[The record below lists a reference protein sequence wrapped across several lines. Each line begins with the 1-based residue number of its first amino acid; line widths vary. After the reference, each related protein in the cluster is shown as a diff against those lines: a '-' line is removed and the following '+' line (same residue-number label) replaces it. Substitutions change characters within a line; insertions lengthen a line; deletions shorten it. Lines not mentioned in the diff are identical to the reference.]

1 MKKKVFLNMGVLA
14 LSNIIVRI
22 IGMIYKVWL
31 AKEISPVALG
41 LHQLSMSVYSVFIT
55 PVASGLPNATSRLC
69 AKYLKDNQEENVL
82 ASAVKIAFF
91 PLVISLILMLLFPNL
106 LARLFLHE
114 DNAKIVILALIPA
127 VTLGGLASLP
137 QGLLHAKG
145 KSYLSG
151 IYEIIE
157 QLFKILLAI
166 ILVRLFKNTS
176 VEVQASLPNI
186 AISLGGVLSFIML
199 FLTVKGVN
207 LKKGGYSRELL
218 ENALPPTFAR
228 LGTSLLHLGTT
239 TILPLCLISY
249 GLTKESALSQYG
261 ILTSMAYPVVFA
273 PMTVIGA
280 LCVVTLPEIA
290 KNLNNKKIII
300 HKAKSSFL
308 ISLLITVLFSLLVL
322 LFAPYLAKTFFK
334 QEIAGRFMVMLIPS
348 IIFLGLSQVARTV
361 LNGLGKQKTLMVTSI
376 VDGCF
381 GFLLTFFL
389 VTRFGIYG
397 FILGNCIQDFLAFII
412 NFILCFRAI
421 KKG

>member
-1 MKKKVFLNMGVLA
+1 MGVLA

-22 IGMIYKVWL
+22 IGMLYKVWL

-69 AKYLKDNQEENVL
+69 AKYSKNNQEENVL
-82 ASAVKIAFF
+82 AGAVKIAFF
-91 PLVISLILMLLFPNL
+91 PLLISLIILLLFPNL
-106 LARLFLHE
+106 LSRLFLHQ
-114 DNAKIVILALIPA
+114 DNAKWVILALIPA
-127 VTLGGLASLP
+127 VTLGGFASLP
-137 QGLLHAKG
+137 QGFLHAKG
-145 KSYLSG
+145 KSYLCG

-166 ILVRLFKNTS
+166 ILVRLFKNGS
-176 VEVQASLPNI
+176 VEAQAAIPNI
-186 AISLGGVLSFIML
+186 AMSVGGVLSFIML

-207 LKKGGYSRELL
+207 LKKGGYSKEIF
-218 ENALPPTFAR
+218 ENALPPTFAH

-239 TILPLCLISY
+239 TILPLCLMAY
-249 GLTKESALSQYG
+249 GLTKEGALSQYG

-280 LCVVTLPEIA
+280 LCVVTVPEIA
-290 KNLNNKKIII
+290 KSLNNKKVII
-300 HKAKSSFL
+300 HKARSSFFIAL
-308 ISLLITVLFSLLVL
+308 IITLLFSLLVL

-334 QEIAGRFMVMLIPS
+334 QEIAGKFMVMLIPS
-348 IIFLGLSQVARTV
+348 IIFLGLSLVARTV

-381 GFLLTFFL
+381 GFLLTLFL
-389 VTRFGIYG
+389 VTKFGIYG
-397 FILGNCIQDFLAFII
+397 FILGNCIQDFLAFTI
-412 NFILCFRAI
+412 NFFLCFNAI

>member
-1 MKKKVFLNMGVLA
+1 MGVLA

-22 IGMIYKVWL
+22 IGMLYKVWL

-69 AKYLKDNQEENVL
+69 AKYLKENQEENVL

-106 LARLFLHE
+106 LARLFLHQ

-166 ILVRLFKNTS
+166 ILVRLFKSAT
-176 VEVQASLPNI
+176 VEVQAALPNI
-186 AISLGGVLSFIML
+186 AISLGGILSFIML
-199 FLTVKGVN
+199 FLSVKGVN
-207 LKKGGYSRELL
+207 LKKGGFSKELL

-239 TILPLCLISY
+239 TILPIGLMAY
-249 GLTKESALSQYG
+249 GLTKEAALSQYG

-290 KNLNNKKIII
+290 KNLDNKKIII
-300 HKAKSSFL
+300 QKARNTFF
-308 ISLLITVLFSLLVL
+308 ITLLITVIFSVLVL

-334 QEIAGRFMVMLIPS
+334 QETAGRFMVLLIPS
-348 IIFLGLSQVARTV
+348 IIFLGLSQTARTL

-376 VDGCF
+376 IDGSF
-381 GFLLTFFL
+381 GLILTYIL
-389 VTRFGIYG
+389 VWRFGIYG
-397 FILGNCIQDFLAFII
+397 FIIGNCLQDFLAFII
-412 NFILCFRAI
+412 NFFLCI
-421 KKG
+421 KELKKA

>member
-1 MKKKVFLNMGVLA
+1 MGVLV

-69 AKYLKDNQEENVL
+69 AKYLKESQEENVL

-91 PLVISLILMLLFPNL
+91 PLAISLILMLLFPNL
-106 LARLFLHE
+106 LARLFLHQ

-166 ILVRLFKNTS
+166 ILVRLFKNAT
-176 VEVQASLPNI
+176 VEVQAALPNI
-186 AISLGGVLSFIML
+186 AISIGGILSFIML
-199 FLTVKGVN
+199 FLSVKGVN
-207 LKKGGYSRELL
+207 FKKGGYSKELL

-239 TILPLCLISY
+239 TILPIGLMAY
-249 GLTKESALSQYG
+249 GLTKEAALSQYG

-290 KNLNNKKIII
+290 KNLDNKKIII
-300 HKAKSSFL
+300 QKARSSFL
-308 ISLLITVLFSLLVL
+308 ITLSITVIFSVLVL

-334 QEIAGRFMVMLIPS
+334 QETAGKFMVLLIPS
-348 IIFLGLSQVARTV
+348 IIFLGLSQTARTL

-376 VDGCF
+376 VDGSF
-381 GFLLTFFL
+381 GLILTYIL
-389 VTRFGIYG
+389 VWRFGIYG

-412 NFILCFRAI
+412 NFFICI
-421 KKG
+421 KELKKA

>member
-1 MKKKVFLNMGVLA
+1 MGVLV

-69 AKYLKDNQEENVL
+69 AKYLKESQEENVL

-91 PLVISLILMLLFPNL
+91 PLAISLILMLLFPNL
-106 LARLFLHE
+106 LARLFLHQ

-166 ILVRLFKNTS
+166 ILVRLFKNAT
-176 VEVQASLPNI
+176 VEVQAALPNI
-186 AISLGGVLSFIML
+186 AISIGGILSFIML
-199 FLTVKGVN
+199 FLSVKGVN
-207 LKKGGYSRELL
+207 FKKGGYSKELL

-239 TILPLCLISY
+239 TILPIGLMAY
-249 GLTKESALSQYG
+249 GLTKEAALSQYG

-290 KNLNNKKIII
+290 KNLDNKKIII
-300 HKAKSSFL
+300 QKARSSFL
-308 ISLLITVLFSLLVL
+308 ITLSITVIFSVLVL

-334 QEIAGRFMVMLIPS
+334 QETAGKFMVLLIPS
-348 IIFLGLSQVARTV
+348 IIFLGLSQTARTL

-376 VDGCF
+376 VDGSF
-381 GFLLTFFL
+381 GLILTYIL
-389 VTRFGIYG
+389 VWRFGIYG
-397 FILGNCIQDFLAFII
+397 FILGNCLQDFLAFII
-412 NFILCFRAI
+412 NFFICI
-421 KKG
+421 KELKKA

>member
-1 MKKKVFLNMGVLA
+1 MGVLV

-69 AKYLKDNQEENVL
+69 AKYLKESQEENVL

-91 PLVISLILMLLFPNL
+91 PLAISLILMLLFPNL
-106 LARLFLHE
+106 LARLFLHQ

-166 ILVRLFKNTS
+166 ILVRLFKNAT
-176 VEVQASLPNI
+176 VEVQAALPNI
-186 AISLGGVLSFIML
+186 AISIGGILSFIML
-199 FLTVKGVN
+199 FLSVKGVN
-207 LKKGGYSRELL
+207 FKKGGYSKELL

-239 TILPLCLISY
+239 TILPIGLMAY
-249 GLTKESALSQYG
+249 GLTKEAALSQYG

-290 KNLNNKKIII
+290 KNLDNKKIII
-300 HKAKSSFL
+300 QKARSSFL
-308 ISLLITVLFSLLVL
+308 ITLSITVIFSVLVL

-334 QEIAGRFMVMLIPS
+334 QETAGKFMVLLIPS
-348 IIFLGLSQVARTV
+348 IIFLGLSQTARTL

-376 VDGCF
+376 VDGSF
-381 GFLLTFFL
+381 GLILTYIL
-389 VTRFGIYG
+389 VWRFGIYG

-412 NFILCFRAI
+412 NFFICIKEL